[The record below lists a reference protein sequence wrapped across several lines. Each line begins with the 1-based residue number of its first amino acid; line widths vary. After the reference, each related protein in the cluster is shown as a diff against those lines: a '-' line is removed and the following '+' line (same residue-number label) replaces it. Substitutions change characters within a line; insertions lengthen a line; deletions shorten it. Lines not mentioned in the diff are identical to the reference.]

1 MLFVY
6 CTLLWVKKIRLNI
19 QNAYLDT
26 ASYMSF
32 FTSFWNML
40 DIAVT
45 VLCIVNVC
53 MELALACDTK
63 RQDFDLATT
72 QYIELG
78 RYAEQFAVSIEMNA
92 FAALLIV
99 LRVFEFLNIS
109 ERIALLS
116 RTISIAIPDVIAF
129 FMMFGVIFVAF
140 VMMAHTLF
148 GYAALLHRQE

>member
-32 FTSFWNML
+32 FTSFWNMM
-40 DIAVT
+40 DIAIT
-45 VLCIVNVC
+45 VLCIVYVC

-63 RQDFDLATT
+63 RQNFDISTNEYT
-72 QYIELG
+72 EMGQ
-78 RYAEQFAVSIEMNA
+78 YAEQFEVSIQMNA

-99 LRVFEFLNIS
+99 LRLFEFLNIS

-116 RTISIAIPDVIAF
+116 RTISIAIPDVISF
-129 FMMFGVIFVAF
+129 FLMFGIIFLAF

-148 GYAALLHRQE
+148 G